1 MRRFAVVFAL
11 AVVVSAG
18 IPSEAQR
25 RKAPREPDILYVPTP
40 QPVVDEM
47 LRVAGVAKDD
57 VVYDLGSGDGRIVI
71 SAAKQYGARG
81 VGVEIDPKLVR
92 LARENARREGV
103 SGLVAFRAEDMFRT
117 DLSKATVVTLYLL
130 EDLNIK
136 LRPKLLRELA
146 PGSRIVSH
154 SFRMGDWEP
163 ERTVEVA
170 GDKIYLWTVGNAIRA
185 DRGSDR
191 VGLVDAPP
199 DRYRDRL

>member
-1 MRRFAVVFAL
+1 MRRLALVIALVAVFA
-11 AVVVSAG
+11 AG
-18 IPSEAQR
+18 VPSEAQR

-47 LRVAGVAKDD
+47 LRLARVTKED

-81 VGVEIDPKLVR
+81 VGVEIDSKLVR

-103 SGLVAFRAEDMFRT
+103 ASLVTFRAQDMFRT
-117 DLSKATVVTLYLL
+117 DLREATVVTLYLL

-136 LRPKLLRELA
+136 LRPKLMRELA

-154 SFRMGDWEP
+154 SFRMGDLEP

-170 GDKIYLWTVGNAIRA
+170 GDKIYLWTVSPSR
-185 DRGSDR
+185 
-191 VGLVDAPP
+191 
-199 DRYRDRL
+199 